1 MRDSIDSKR
10 QTWTV
15 VNPGS
20 VERQKMNETNEGT
33 VLDIEYQNG
42 ISVTYHFGKNGEI
55 HIDTN
60 GVIEVDHEKRTI
72 RVTEYKQR

>member
-15 VNPGS
+15 VNLGS

-42 ISVTYHFGKNGEI
+42 ISVTYHFGKKWRNP
-55 HIDTN
+55 
-60 GVIEVDHEKRTI
+60 
-72 RVTEYKQR
+72 Y